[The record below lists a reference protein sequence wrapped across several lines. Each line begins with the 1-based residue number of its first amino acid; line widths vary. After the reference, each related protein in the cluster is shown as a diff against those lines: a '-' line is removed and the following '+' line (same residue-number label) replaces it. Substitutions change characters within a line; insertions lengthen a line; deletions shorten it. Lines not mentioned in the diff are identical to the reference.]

1 MNYTCPVNIPLG
13 DYAQLLGKYLRPLRG
28 RVALLVLLIF
38 AGIAFDLANPQI
50 VRRFIDAVSAGNATP
65 QNLYA
70 LAGLFVLF
78 AVLKQIMAV
87 SATSVSE
94 TVGWMATN
102 ALRADLALHLLKL
115 DRPFHTRTSPGILV
129 ERVDGDVTALA
140 NFFSQL
146 VIRVLGNALLLLGV
160 MAALFAEDWRV
171 GIGLSAFAVIALVI
185 LIRLRKIA
193 APHWLRLRAKAAEFA
208 GFVGERLAG
217 TEDIRGNGAVGYTL
231 GQFDTIL
238 REWLPLQARANFA
251 GYSMWMASIATFAV
265 GTAVA
270 FGIGAALYQQGVIT
284 LGGVYLIF
292 SYTELIRRPI
302 EQIRQQIEELQRASA
317 SIARVKGLLDAKPQL
332 SQTSQILQT
341 SQVSETCEVLDSSV
355 VFDRVSFAY
364 DADEPVLSEVS
375 FSLPAGKVLGLLGRT
390 GSGKTT
396 TARLLLRIHDT
407 SAGEIRVGGAPIR
420 QMPLEKLRQ
429 TVSMVTQEVQLFHA
443 SVRDNLT
450 FFDRAIPDARIEREM
465 IDLGLGAWLARMPRG
480 LDTELQ
486 SGGAGLSAGESQL
499 LAFGRLFLR
508 DPRVVILDEASSRL
522 DPVTE
527 ALIERAVDRLL
538 AGRTGIIIA
547 HRLATIHRADYIMI
561 LEDGQIAEFGERVAL
576 AQDPASRFSH
586 LLRTGLEEAL
596 V

>member
-1 MNYTCPVNIPLG
+1 MNIPLG
-13 DYAQLLGKYLRPLRG
+13 DYAKLLGHYLRPLRG
-28 RVALLVLLIF
+28 RVFALVALIF

-65 QNLYA
+65 QSLYA
-70 LAGLFVLF
+70 LAGLFVLL
-78 AVLKQIMAV
+78 AVFKQIAAL
-87 SATSVSE
+87 SATAQSE

-115 DRPFHTRTSPGILV
+115 DRPFHTRTSPGVLV

-171 GIGLSAFAVIALVI
+171 GIGLSVFAFIALVV

-231 GQFDTIL
+231 GQFDGIL

-265 GTAVA
+265 GTAMA
-270 FGIGAALYQQGVIT
+270 FGIGANLYQQGIIT

-302 EQIRQQIEELQRASA
+302 APIRQQIEELQRASA
-317 SIARVKGLLDAKPQL
+317 SIARVKGLLDASPQL
-332 SQTSQILQT
+332 SALPHGAGQRGLADGSL
-341 SQVSETCEVLDSSV
+341 
-355 VFDRVSFAY
+355 VFDKVSFAY
-364 DADEPVLSEVS
+364 EAGEPVLSDVS
-375 FSLPAGKVLGLLGRT
+375 FTLPAGKALGVLGRT

-396 TARLLLRIHDT
+396 TARLMLRIHDT
-407 SAGEIRVGGAPIR
+407 SKGEIRVGGVPIQ
-420 QMPLEKLRQ
+420 QMPLQKLRQ
-429 TVSMVTQEVQLFHA
+429 IVSMVTQEVQLFHA

-450 FFDRAIPDARIEREM
+450 FFDREIPDAQIEREM
-465 IDLGLGAWLARMPRG
+465 RALGLGEWLARMPRG

-508 DPRVVILDEASSRL
+508 NPSVVILDEASSRL

-561 LEDGQIAEFGERVAL
+561 LEQGRIAEFGERVSL
-576 AQDPASRFSH
+576 AQDPSSKFSQ
-586 LLRTGLEEAL
+586 LLRAGMEEAL

>member
-1 MNYTCPVNIPLG
+1 
-13 DYAQLLGKYLRPLRG
+13 
-28 RVALLVLLIF
+28 
-38 AGIAFDLANPQI
+38 
-50 VRRFIDAVSAGNATP
+50 
-65 QNLYA
+65 
-70 LAGLFVLF
+70 
-78 AVLKQIMAV
+78 
-87 SATSVSE
+87 
-94 TVGWMATN
+94 
-102 ALRADLALHLLKL
+102 
-115 DRPFHTRTSPGILV
+115 
-129 ERVDGDVTALA
+129 
-140 NFFSQL
+140 
-146 VIRVLGNALLLLGV
+146 
-160 MAALFAEDWRV
+160 
-171 GIGLSAFAVIALVI
+171 
-185 LIRLRKIA
+185 
-193 APHWLRLRAKAAEFA
+193 
-208 GFVGERLAG
+208 
-217 TEDIRGNGAVGYTL
+217 
-231 GQFDTIL
+231 
-238 REWLPLQARANFA
+238 
-251 GYSMWMASIATFAV
+251 
-265 GTAVA
+265 
-270 FGIGAALYQQGVIT
+270 
-284 LGGVYLIF
+284 
-292 SYTELIRRPI
+292 
-302 EQIRQQIEELQRASA
+302 
-317 SIARVKGLLDAKPQL
+317 
-332 SQTSQILQT
+332 SQILQT
-341 SQVSETCEVLDSSV
+341 SQVSETCEVSIAGV